1 MSRSKEEIEKLQ
13 KNEEKKENENSPKI
27 KAPIMNA
34 FKKMVTEKIT
44 IQSDDDEDEKNEEKL
59 NIKNK
64 EIKESNNED
73 NKKEINEVN
82 TKDAKNEKKEDKI
95 ENKEQKNE
103 KDNDKKNEEIKPKF
117 SLFNNQSTS
126 NTQSLF
132 GTIGNSN
139 NNNSNSLFG
148 NINNN
153 NNSTSLFG
161 NINNNKNTNIFSNNF
176 ASNKDD
182 NTKKEG
188 NLFSGESLFK
198 PSGSL
203 FSNTEGLT
211 FSGFKNTTS
220 FFTDNISKEK
230 KNENELEEEDENELF
245 KDEDDKPKTE
255 NPKPLESQDISNYE
269 KKFTIHIDNFYVY
282 SKENKKYISKGN
294 GFLSIEI
301 SKDKNKKSS
310 VIVFRNHGGNKLVEG
325 FIINN
330 LSKIITEEKNY
341 KNISTVHYLSIN
353 NLGKNEIGIAK
364 IPFSN
369 IELFKSFK
377 NAFEEG
383 IKYVK
388 G

>member
-13 KNEEKKENENSPKI
+13 KNEEKKESENLPNI

-44 IQSDDDEDEKNEEKL
+44 IESDDDGDEKNNEKL
-59 NIKNK
+59 DVIKK
-64 EIKESNNED
+64 EIKESKNED
-73 NKKEINEVN
+73 NKKEIDEDN
-82 TKDAKNEKKEDKI
+82 KKNDKKEDKI
-95 ENKEQKNE
+95 ENKELKKE
-103 KDNDKKNEEIKPKF
+103 KDDDKKIQENKQKF
-117 SLFNNQSTS
+117 SLFDNQSSS

-132 GTIGNSN
+132 GKIGNSN

-153 NNSTSLFG
+153 KTNN
-161 NINNNKNTNIFSNNF
+161 NIFSDNLN
-176 ASNKDD
+176 SNKDN

-188 NLFSGESLFK
+188 SLFTGESLFK
-198 PSGSL
+198 PSGTL

-220 FFTDNISKEK
+220 FFTDNISKDK
-230 KNENELEEEDENELF
+230 KNENEEEEEDENELF

-294 GFLSIEI
+294 GFLSIET

-341 KNISTVHYLSIN
+341 KNIAIVYYLSIN
-353 NLGKNEIGIAK
+353 NLGKKELNVAK

-369 IELFKSFK
+369 IELFQNFK
-377 NAFEEG
+377 KAFEDS
-383 IKYVK
+383 IKYVQ

>member
-1 MSRSKEEIEKLQ
+1 MSKSKEEIEKLQ
-13 KNEEKKENENSPKI
+13 KNEEKKENENLSKI
-27 KAPIMNA
+27 KAPIMNV

-44 IQSDDDEDEKNEEKL
+44 VESEDDEDENKDKKL
-59 NIKNK
+59 DIKTN
-64 EIKESNNED
+64 EIKESKNEE
-73 NKKEINEVN
+73 NKKEINEDN
-82 TKDAKNEKKEDKI
+82 TKIEKKEDKI
-95 ENKEQKNE
+95 ENKEQIKENN
-103 KDNDKKNEEIKPKF
+103 NDKNNEEKKPKF
-117 SLFNNQSTS
+117 SLFSNQTPS
-126 NTQSLF
+126 NTQSIFGKIGNSNNNNSNSLF
-132 GTIGNSN
+132 GNSN

-153 NNSTSLFG
+153 KTNN
-161 NINNNKNTNIFSNNF
+161 NIFSDNLN
-176 ASNKDD
+176 SNKDN

-188 NLFSGESLFK
+188 SLFTGESLFK
-198 PSGSL
+198 PSGTL

-220 FFTDNISKEK
+220 FFTDNISKDK
-230 KNENELEEEDENELF
+230 KNENEEEEEDENELF

-294 GFLSIEI
+294 GFLSIET

-341 KNISTVHYLSIN
+341 KNIATVYYLSMN

-369 IELFKSFK
+369 IEIFNDFKK
-377 NAFEEG
+377 VFEES
-383 IKYVK
+383 IKYVQE
-388 G
+388 